1 MLILHIMPDLNPGG
15 AELMMKRLIESHL
28 GDPRFEHRVI
38 SLRELRAVGPPLL
51 AQGVQVEALHLT
63 SMARL
68 PGTLWR
74 LARLIRA
81 ARPDI
86 VQTWMYHADLLG
98 GLAARAVGCRRI
110 LWGVRIADIGA
121 QMGVPRLTSWIRSA
135 CARLSSRIPSRII
148 YVAES
153 ARRIHEGLGYD
164 SSKSIVIPNGYRMPA
179 PAPADR
185 ATSAIRRELGLGGSE
200 LLIGSAGR
208 FSVQKDFPSFVRAC
222 ARVAAELPE
231 ARFVIAGREIDTS
244 NAELAGW
251 IDDSGFADRFH
262 LLGERKDLDA
272 CLAGLDVFCLHSLQE
287 GLPNVVAEAM
297 AVGIPCVV
305 TDVGDAAVLVEGT
318 GIVVPPADPEALA
331 AALVDML
338 RRPADERRELG
349 ARARARIA
357 EHFSMDAIRG
367 RWEQLYDQLAGGPRQ
382 TGQADPASAGRG
394 EGVPAS
400 PRQHR

>member
-51 AQGVQVEALHLT
+51 AQGVQVEALGLT

-74 LARLIRA
+74 LARLVRA
-81 ARPDI
+81 VRPDI

-98 GLAARAVGCRRI
+98 GLAARTVGRRRI
-110 LWGVRIADIGA
+110 LWGVRIADIDA

-135 CARLSSRIPSRII
+135 CARLSSRVPSRIV

-153 ARRIHEGLGYD
+153 ARRIHESLGYD
-164 SSKSIVIPNGYRMPA
+164 PAKSIVIPNGYHMPA

-185 ATSAIRRELGLGGSE
+185 GGAAIRKELGVGASD

-208 FSVQKDFPSFVRAC
+208 FSVQKDFRSFVRAC
-222 ARVAAELPE
+222 ARVADEIPE
-231 ARFVIAGREIDTS
+231 ARFVIAGREIDES
-244 NAELAGW
+244 NSELAGW
-251 IDDSGFADRFH
+251 IAESGHADRFH
-262 LLGERKDLDA
+262 LLGERTDLDS

-305 TDVGDAAVLVEGT
+305 TDVGDAALLVDDT
-318 GIVVPPADPEALA
+318 AIVVSPGDPGALA
-331 AALVDML
+331 AALLAML
-338 RRPADERRELG
+338 RKPEDERRELG

-357 EHFSMDAIRG
+357 AHFSMEAIRG
-367 RWEQLYDQLAGGPRQ
+367 RWEQLYDELVNGP
-382 TGQADPASAGRG
+382 QATS
-394 EGVPAS
+394 S
-400 PRQHR
+400 